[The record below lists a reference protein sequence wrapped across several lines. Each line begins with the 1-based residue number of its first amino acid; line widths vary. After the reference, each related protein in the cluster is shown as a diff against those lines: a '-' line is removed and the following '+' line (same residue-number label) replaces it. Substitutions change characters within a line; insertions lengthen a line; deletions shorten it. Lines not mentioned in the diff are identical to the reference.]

1 MKTLQAHKHG
11 QVCRQALDVNF
22 GAFMRAAVLGS
33 LILVT
38 GCIRDGAE
46 DDLQVFFQDQQPPFF
61 LLDDGSGGQS
71 QFISSTTKNLFS
83 GRSETINVR
92 ASDNVGVDFAET
104 SVSCTV
110 AGMFL
115 DVSSSGIT
123 LNPPEVTEDTPYSCT
138 VTVKDDAE
146 NSAVLTITGVIVVP
160 TPDEDTVP
168 PAITVDNPV
177 DMDSGETVTTPV
189 SITDTTETILEI
201 DGACTAG
208 VTASVVGSGNGASVD
223 VQLVA
228 PEVTEDTPYTCPIAV
243 TDEGSNTTTAVI
255 NGTIFEPDPLPTEP
269 VAQVTFWGECLA
281 VQSNNSCD
289 FFGGGSHFC
298 EVSEPAAT
306 CNYNPLVEPPGGTT
320 PQFLILED
328 ANRFP
333 ATVDFSGWPQI
344 SESCT
349 GFATERLTTAPNAPD
364 TMLFECE
371 AGSPGALVPPSVS
384 GGATIISS
392 KDGTDDFIYSV
403 DVDANG
409 NVVLTANLSAPIG
422 FAFDPEGD
430 VIRFAGG
437 GEESDTVEVF
447 IEDADGEA
455 LTIIE
460 AGGVQGLETRLF
472 VSDEYDQLWTFVY
485 VHSDQDNYDATNPV
499 VQGVIHAQNVG
510 QGTPTNGG
518 FILPLVS
525 PELADFIVDNNLVV
539 SEDIVISARN
549 GTGFAAMFDGAAGG
563 PGGPGAPPPGT
574 PGTPPAVG
582 GGVAITIPPERLIER
597 QACPIYEAPIGPTR
611 CTAGTD
617 ETLLVVNGRS
627 EIARYSPINGAF
639 EGFYRDDTASV
650 FPATD
655 GWEATQGPDN
665 CVLYT
670 DNSGAV
676 LLYDAQG
683 ELITGDGNGDTSG
696 TDPELLLASNNG
708 ALNYRGFDFYKLPN
722 SDTWYLYIIEMTSFQ
737 EGGFTNP
744 RARIVRYDYSLSG
757 DVVLSNRT
765 IVYSG
770 DYEHFI
776 DLVVIGDQL
785 HLTSSDEFIPFGQD
799 EVFGAGEARRLQ
811 IHADGG
817 LSELSFYAFDSEFTG
832 QITPS
837 FDDGILVA
845 DFGVEQFRLFD
856 GDDPSDLQAIRQTYN
871 LMDQGA
877 QPGTGEVVGIYPLR
891 NGDYLVSGE
900 SPEIDR
906 AVVARVPK
914 AWELVPDGRSS
925 EGRLIGR
932 ACLPE

>member
-1 MKTLQAHKHG
+1 MKTFGETARELVFGSRLRKTRVLLAIAG
-11 QVCRQALDVNF
+11 SVVLAACPEEDLTFGEEPSVDIPIVDTTPPTFTLLDFPN
-22 GAFMRAAVLGS
+22 
-33 LILVT
+33 ILSEGIKNLRIRVT
-38 GCIRDGAE
+38 
-46 DDLQVFFQDQQPPFF
+46 DQQ
-61 LLDDGSGGQS
+61 G
-71 QFISSTTKNLFS
+71 
-83 GRSETINVR
+83 
-92 ASDNVGVDFAET
+92 ASGVDRNSFMIT
-104 SVSCTV
+104 SC
-110 AGMFL
+110 
-115 DVSSSGIT
+115 SSGVTATISGD
-123 LNPPEVTEDTPYSCT
+123 EVISFGFDYDVVLSAPAVTVDTPYSCT
-138 VTVKDDAE
+138 MSAQDNASNPAE
-146 NSAVLTITGVIVVP
+146 DSFTGVILAPVVA
-160 TPDEDTVP
+160 DTDP
-168 PAITVDNPV
+168 PAVAITSSTSFNSDT
-177 DMDSGETVTTPV
+177 SGTVTV
-189 SITDTTETILEI
+189 EVTD
-201 DGACTAG
+201 
-208 VTASVVGSGNGASVD
+208 ASPWELTVGSCSEGASA
-223 VQLVA
+223 Q
-228 PEVTEDTPYTCPIAV
+228 IN
-243 TDEGSNTTTAVI
+243 GSNTTSPVEVDIDVPAVGVDTNFSCPLEATDSEGNTTTASI
-255 NGTIFEPDPLPTEP
+255 DGTIVAPAPQPLE
-269 VAQVTFWGECLA
+269 QVTFWGECLA
-281 VQSNNSCD
+281 VQSTSTCD
-289 FFGGGSHFC
+289 FFGGGRHFC

-306 CNYNPLVEPPGGTT
+306 CNYNPLVELPSGTT

-328 ANRFP
+328 TNRFP

-349 GFATERLTTAPNAPD
+349 GFATERLTSAPNAPD

-403 DVDANG
+403 DVDAEG
-409 NVVLTANLSAPIG
+409 NVVLTANLSAPAG

-447 IEDADGEA
+447 VENANGEA
-455 LTIIE
+455 LTIID
-460 AGGVQGLETRLF
+460 AGGVQGLETQLF
-472 VSDEYDQLWTFVY
+472 VSDQYGQLWTFIY
-485 VHSDQDNYDATNPV
+485 VHSDQDNNDATNPL
-499 VQGVIHAQNVG
+499 VQGIIHAQNVD

-525 PELADFIVDNNLVV
+525 PELADFIVDNNLVI

-574 PGTPPAVG
+574 PGAPPAVG

-597 QACPIYEAPIGPTR
+597 QACPIYEAPAGPTR

-683 ELITGDGNGDTSG
+683 ELITGDGNGDASG

-737 EGGFTNP
+737 ESGFTNP

-757 DVVLSNRT
+757 DAVLSNRT
-765 IVYSG
+765 VVYTS

-776 DLVVIGDQL
+776 DLVVIGDQV
-785 HLTSSDEFIPFGQD
+785 HLTSSDEFIPFGQG

-811 IHADGG
+811 IHSDGG

-856 GDDPSDLQAIRQTYN
+856 GDDPSNLQAVRQTYN
-871 LMDQGA
+871 LMDQGV
-877 QPGTGEVVGIYPLR
+877 QPGTGEIVGIYPLR

-914 AWELVPDGRSS
+914 TWELVPDGRSN